1 MKRILILTFF
11 ASFGAFGQ
19 SASLIPTTNLVIK
32 KNGIGLDARNLDNT
46 VGIGTYVDQYNAYF
60 QTHTNHSL
68 NFTTG
73 NGSAKMTLLPNGNLG
88 IGTATPT
95 AKLHVVGNALFTEEF
110 NGQNFVTNTI
120 EIGNGAT
127 INKYFKVVLTGQQIT
142 SVPGNGCSSQFYT
155 VAGVGVNDIV
165 IMNIDNPSTNLSVA
179 SVRANGTDTV
189 AVKFCNADGS
199 SSALETGKTMRFSV
213 FK

>member
-1 MKRILILTFF
+1 MKKILILTFF

-19 SASLIPTTNLVIK
+19 SASLFPNSNLVIK
-32 KNGIGLDARNLDNT
+32 KNGIGLDHRNLDNT
-46 VGIGTYVDQYNAYF
+46 VGVGTYVDQYNAYI
-60 QTHTNHSL
+60 QTHTNHPLS
-68 NFTTG
+68 FTTG
-73 NGSAKMTLLPNGNLG
+73 NGSAKMTLLQNGNFG
-88 IGTATPT
+88 IGTTTPS

-110 NGQNFVTNTI
+110 NGQDFSTNTL
-120 EIGNGAT
+120 EIGNGTT

-142 SVPGNGCSSQFYT
+142 SVPGNGCGVQFYT
-155 VAGVGVNDIV
+155 VDGVAINDIV
-165 IMNIDNPSTNLSVA
+165 IMNIDNPSTNVSVA

-189 AVKFCNADGS
+189 MVKFCNADGS